1 MNQGH
6 LKDAA
11 IAAALVALTLLVTLY
26 LAPRGFHHGFVD
38 MAHDGY
44 QLRQALDLYS
54 GGVIFRDTF
63 DQYGPLSPYLNLFGF
78 VAFGQRLLA
87 IKYLIALSYGVTAV
101 FLYLLARRLLNRPLS
116 AFSVVAWLALA
127 PFYQHGTMISA
138 HAYLVLVQA
147 AALYVMSRFV
157 DTGRL
162 TSLVLVG
169 VLCGIC
175 WMLKQSFGV
184 LFFAGV
190 ALSLLLIRRG
200 HYGRRLAVELSA
212 LAAACAAVVA
222 VTLATLA
229 AAGALRDWY
238 LQTVVFPSEFYLA
251 SSRAVVGGARAI
263 LSHFIQLQLE
273 ASTFWL
279 FLRLAVFAGAVAAI
293 GRRREP
299 SLVVLGCV
307 TLLLWLGAY
316 PSGNYMHQWWTT
328 TFAFAGATLVCQRA
342 VAAVLARVAPNRI
355 ALAPAWT
362 LLLIASVAWSDLR
375 AREQAARAAAA
386 TLTETIRE
394 PWPVSGIKTD
404 VATAEALTRL
414 YDLMSRFRGNHPGT
428 RIVSIDDADG
438 VTTGIAASLPLLSF
452 FDDNR
457 HDQPIY
463 WHLPVLS
470 SVVYPDYFSRFWA
483 DVERTQPLIVD
494 HRRRFERARSLPGY
508 YLFAQIA
515 SEEGFWYL
523 YAPRHAEQAA
533 HGEDL
538 VSTVAERATPSAKPT
553 GIDPLIGRKADS
565 VAVAGDGPTQF
576 IDVYVWPPD
585 IVVTPS
591 VIALPS
597 TEPAAIDY
605 RAEIVR
611 RGVDDWT
618 ISGSADARYSYLLQ
632 FKPERISVPGYL
644 LMTGRLNEG
653 GFSVGLTKDTRW
665 IGYVNVDQPGP
676 FAIVIA
682 PSDRDAQAE
691 YSIIVANFVNTTW
704 WQLVRRHG
712 TAGLWSILSRA
723 SRPND
728 FHITRLG
735 WVQAALDYE
744 PVSTGAADA
753 VPAPTR

>member
-1 MNQGH
+1 MNLGH

-11 IAAALVALTLLVTLY
+11 IAAALVALTWLVTLY
-26 LAPRGFHHGFVD
+26 FAPRGFHHGFVD

-44 QLRQALDLYS
+44 QLRQALDLYN

-63 DQYGPLSPYLNLFGF
+63 DQYGPLSAYLNLVGF
-78 VAFGQRLLA
+78 VAFGKRLLA

-147 AALYVMSRFV
+147 AALSVMLRFV

-184 LFFAGV
+184 LFVAGV
-190 ALSLLLIRRG
+190 ALSVLLIRRG
-200 HYGRRLAVELSA
+200 HYGRRLAVELGA
-212 LAAACAAVVA
+212 LAAAFAAVVA
-222 VTLATLA
+222 VTLASLA

-238 LQTVVFPSEFYLA
+238 LQTVVFPSEFYLS
-251 SSRAVVGGARAI
+251 SSRAVPGSPRAI
-263 LSHFIQLQLE
+263 LGHFVQLQWE
-273 ASTFWL
+273 ASAFWL
-279 FLRLAVFAGAVAAI
+279 FLRLAVFAGAVAAL
-293 GRRREP
+293 RRRQDAH
-299 SLVVLGCV
+299 LVVLACV
-307 TLLLWLGAY
+307 TLALWFGAY

-328 TFAFAGATLVCQRA
+328 TFAFAGATLVCHRA
-342 VAAVLARVAPNRI
+342 VAVVITRVVPNRI
-355 ALAPAWT
+355 GYAPALT
-362 LLLIASVAWSDLR
+362 MLLIASVAWPNVV
-375 AREQAARAAAA
+375 ARLQASRLAAA

-404 VATAEALTRL
+404 VTTSAALTRL
-414 YDLMSRFRGNHPGT
+414 YDVMTRFRRNHPGT
-428 RIVSIDDADG
+428 KIVSIDDADG

-452 FDDNR
+452 FDDNH

-470 SVVYPDYFSRFWA
+470 SVVYPDYFPTFWA

-494 HRRRFERARSLPGY
+494 HRRRFERARSLPNY
-508 YLFAQIA
+508 DLLAQVA
-515 SEEGFWYL
+515 SSEGFWYL
-523 YAPRHAEQAA
+523 YAPRHADQIA
-533 HGEDL
+533 HGEHP
-538 VSTVAERATPSAKPT
+538 VSPVAVSQATASVKHS
-553 GIDPLIGRKADS
+553 GIDPLIGRKAGT
-565 VAVAGDGPTQF
+565 VAIGDHRPTLF
-576 IDVYVWPPD
+576 TDVYVWPAD

-591 VIALPS
+591 TMAMPS
-597 TEPAAIDY
+597 REPAAIDY
-605 RAEIVR
+605 RAAIVR
-611 RGVDDWT
+611 RGVDGWT

-632 FKPERISVPGYL
+632 FKPEAIGAPAYL
-644 LMTGRLNEG
+644 LVTGQLNEG

-665 IGYVNVDQPGP
+665 VGYVNVDQPGP

-682 PSDRDAQAE
+682 PSDQDARAE
-691 YSIIVANFVNTTW
+691 YRHHRRQFREHHMVAA
-704 WQLVRRHG
+704 RS
-712 TAGLWSILSRA
+712 TARNRWPLEHPVARVPPQRLSHHA
-723 SRPND
+723 P
-728 FHITRLG
+728 RLG
-735 WVQAALDYE
+735 AGRPGL
-744 PVSTGAADA
+744 
-753 VPAPTR
+753 